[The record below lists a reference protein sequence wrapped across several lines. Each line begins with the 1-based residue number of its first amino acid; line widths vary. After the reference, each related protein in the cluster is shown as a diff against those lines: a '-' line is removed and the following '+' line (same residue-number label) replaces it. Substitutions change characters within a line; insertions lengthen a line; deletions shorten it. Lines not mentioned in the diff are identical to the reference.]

1 MKRIIFIMSYPW
13 FSLYQRPNHFARQF
27 KRSGFGVEVVEMRQL
42 VRLNSIL
49 NRMHFEEHRRDI
61 DRLWSVV
68 KFPVIGL
75 ENFQLLR
82 KITKILAADERGT
95 ECVFWLQGFDDA
107 IDYDRL
113 MPVLRGRKILDVSDS
128 FPDFFTDPAVRKRL
142 ETAEKTV
149 AAQVDVVLAT
159 ADVLY
164 NKFKAYNPRT
174 FLIKNA
180 VDLSRYQN
188 IMPPSDPV
196 LRKKLDTAGQAKII
210 GYQGGIAS
218 WFDFDLMHHVI
229 RKNPEFIFL
238 FAGMVDVRAR
248 KEFGRISHY
257 RNVLHLGAVDPD
269 VLPWVLAKIDVGIIP
284 FKINDLIRAT
294 NPIKLYEY
302 LAAGKPVV
310 ATPMLEVMRYEA
322 KGIVATAEDPEAFSR
337 SLREMAALSEDPPSR
352 QERLMIARDNSWD
365 ARFQKILE
373 HIPELSTADLPCA

>member
-1 MKRIIFIMSYPW
+1 MKKRLIFIMSYPW

-27 KRSGFGVEVVEMRQL
+27 KHSGFSVEVVEMRQL

-68 KFPVIGL
+68 KIPFIGL
-75 ENFQLLR
+75 ENFQLSR
-82 KITKILAADERGT
+82 KIKKILATGEQGT

-107 IDYDRL
+107 LDYDRL
-113 MPVLRGRKILDVSDS
+113 MPLLAGKKILDVSDS
-128 FPDFFTDPAVRKRL
+128 FPDFFTDPEVRKRL
-142 ETAEKTV
+142 EAAEKTV

-159 ADVLY
+159 ADILY
-164 NKFKAYNPRT
+164 NKFKTYNART
-174 FLIKNA
+174 FLIKNG

-188 IMPPSDPV
+188 ITPPSDRV
-196 LRKKLDTAGQAKII
+196 LRNKVEAAGPAKII

-218 WFDFDLMHHVI
+218 WFDFDLMDYVI
-229 RKNPEFIFL
+229 RKNPDFIFL
-238 FAGMVDVRAR
+238 FAGMVDVRSR
-248 KEFGRISHY
+248 RDFGRIIHY
-257 RNVLHLGAVDPD
+257 RNVLHLGTVNPE
-269 VLPWVLAKIDVGIIP
+269 VLPWVLVRFDVGIIP

-322 KGIVATAEDPEAFSR
+322 KGIVATAEEPEAFSR
-337 SLREMAALSEDPPSR
+337 SLREMAALSEDPSSR

-365 ARFQKILE
+365 ARFRKILE
-373 HIPELSTADLPCA
+373 HVPELRAADLP